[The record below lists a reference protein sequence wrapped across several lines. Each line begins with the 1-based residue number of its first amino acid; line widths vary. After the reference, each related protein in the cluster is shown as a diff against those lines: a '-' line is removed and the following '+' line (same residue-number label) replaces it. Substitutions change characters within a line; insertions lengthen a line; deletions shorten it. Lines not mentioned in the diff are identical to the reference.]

1 MIILKTEEEINGI
14 RKSCKL
20 LAKLFVELKEFIK
33 VDVTLLEID
42 KFVYD
47 FITKNGG
54 RPAFLNYM
62 GFPASAC
69 ISVNDT
75 VIHGIPDNTRVKDG
89 DLVSVDIGINLNG
102 YISDAARTFPV
113 GNISSE
119 ARKLID
125 VTKRCLE
132 LGIEQAIAGNRVR
145 DISKAVYNHA
155 SKNNFGVV
163 YQYCGHGVGI
173 KVHESP
179 EVPNVVYSGKNPR
192 LKPGMVLAIEPMIN
206 LGTDEVEV
214 LDDGWT
220 VKTLDRKLSCHFEND
235 IAIFDDHTEIL
246 SVL

>member
-20 LAKLFVELKEFIK
+20 LGKLLYELKGFIK
-33 VDVTLLEID
+33 VDMTLLEID

-54 RPAFLNYM
+54 TPAFLNYM

-69 ISVNDT
+69 ISLNDA
-75 VIHGIPDNTRVKDG
+75 VIHGIPDNTRLKEG
-89 DLVSVDIGINLNG
+89 DLVSVDTGINLNG
-102 YISDAARTFPV
+102 YISDAARTYTV
-113 GNISSE
+113 GKVSKE
-119 ARKLID
+119 AQQLVD
-125 VTKRCLE
+125 VTKKCLE

-145 DISKAVYNHA
+145 DISRAVYNHA
-155 SKNNFGVV
+155 TKYNYGVV

-179 EVPNVVYSGKNPR
+179 EVPNVVYPGKNPR
-192 LKPGMVLAIEPMIN
+192 LKAGMVLAIEPMIN
-206 LGTDEVEV
+206 LGTPDVEV
-214 LDDGWT
+214 MDDGWT
-220 VKTLDRKLSCHFEND
+220 VKTVDRKLSCHFEND

-246 SVL
+246 SEI